1 MVQFWMIWDNPKTAF
16 FMDKAN
22 GVSGPGCGDSGA
34 QKECLGTVWEP
45 RGTKADGW
53 SKAVGMLY
61 FMENLIKM
69 DDDW

>member
-1 MVQFWMIWDNPKTAF
+1 
-16 FMDKAN
+16 MDKAN

-53 SKAVGMLY
+53 PKAVGMLY